1 MSKGNRCRVC
11 GDHDCGRFGPNGFLY
26 CRAHVPL
33 RYRPQPACVLCNW
46 RRITRPKRLC
56 GPCSYTPAGRRT
68 APVQHSCT
76 NRKGARADFNGTPP
90 PAPAATDAAPGSEE
104 KIVVLQ
110 ARVAAGVQPYHPRD
124 RRIDLS

>member
-1 MSKGNRCRVC
+1 M
-11 GDHDCGRFGPNGFLY
+11 GRFGPLLNYY
-26 CRAHVPL
+26 CQTHAPAKW
-33 RYRPQPACVLCNW
+33 RPPRCCVLCGW
-46 RRITRPKRLC
+46 RAISRAKHLC
-56 GPCSYTPAGRRT
+56 WVCSTSPAGKKVPAR
-68 APVQHSCT
+68 VHSCT

-90 PAPAATDAAPGSEE
+90 PAPEATEAVPGSEE